1 MTSTYLFSYVST
13 FSVILPIA
21 GSLINFKSLDNKLRL
36 FSIYL
41 FITFLKESVCAY
53 LAISGLQNLHLY
65 NIFSIIEYLV
75 YFYLYY
81 SVFQGARLKN
91 IVLAF
96 SVITITVYLL
106 DILVINGL
114 YNFNTLTTTVGGF
127 TIAVT
132 TLLYFYQLIKGIEHS
147 NLTKVPMFWISTGI
161 LFYSVGTIILF
172 NYFQK
177 YIHLP
182 PSLRTSIWTINSVLN
197 ILQNILFTI
206 GILCKQKNRI

>member
-1 MTSTYLFSYVST
+1 M
-13 FSVILPIA
+13 
-21 GSLINFKSLDNKLRL
+21 
-36 FSIYL
+36 
-41 FITFLKESVCAY
+41 
-53 LAISGLQNLHLY
+53 LQ
-65 NIFSIIEYLV
+65 EKK
-75 YFYLYY
+75 
-81 SVFQGARLKN
+81 LKN
-91 IVLAF
+91 VVLSF
-96 SVITITVYLL
+96 SVITLIVYFL

-127 TIAVT
+127 TVAVT

-172 NYFQK
+172 NYFHK

-197 ILQNILFTI
+197 ILQNVLFTI